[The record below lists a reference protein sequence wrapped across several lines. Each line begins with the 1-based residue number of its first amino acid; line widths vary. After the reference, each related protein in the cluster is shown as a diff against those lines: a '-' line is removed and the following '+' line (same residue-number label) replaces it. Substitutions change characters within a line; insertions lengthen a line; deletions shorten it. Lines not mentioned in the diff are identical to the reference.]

1 MKGEFMSKVV
11 DITDKLKFEENPV
24 IIIKGKKL
32 EVNADA
38 TTMIEVMGEI
48 GDTED
53 ITPKSISKLC
63 GLIFTV
69 KAQKELEKLRLKFDD
84 YTTVVQAAIDLIT
97 ESDEEEGE

>member
-1 MKGEFMSKVV
+1 MSKVV
-11 DITDKLKFEENPV
+11 DITDKLKFEENPT

-53 ITPKSISKLC
+53 IAPKSISKLC
-63 GLIFTV
+63 GLIFTA

-84 YTTVVQAAIDLIT
+84 YATVVQAAIELIAG
-97 ESDEEEGE
+97 SDEEEGE